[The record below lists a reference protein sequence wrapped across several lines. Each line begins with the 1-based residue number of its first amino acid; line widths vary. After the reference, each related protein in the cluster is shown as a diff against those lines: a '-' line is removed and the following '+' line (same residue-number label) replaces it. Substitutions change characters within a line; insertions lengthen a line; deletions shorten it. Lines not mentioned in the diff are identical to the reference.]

1 MGDGLM
7 KLKEGLE
14 LIIPFTPEQHFKGT
28 GRRCKVVE
36 IHDVRVY
43 VHRYNEKKKQF
54 NPSKHPVDKSFLEKL
69 IEKS

>member
-1 MGDGLM
+1 M

-14 LIIPFTPEQHFKGT
+14 LIIPFTPEQHLKGT

-43 VHRYNEKKKQF
+43 VRRYNERKKQF